1 MASDDVT
8 VATGDS
14 RHFKWATGTFAS
26 RVGVISGNAVAR
38 AAEKVRD
45 KALTLAAEVLEAA
58 KEDLVIEAGVVHVRG
73 AAKPWVSLKE
83 LAVLANPLRVAYD
96 EAALAASQF
105 AEKPV
110 PTLELLDEPGLE
122 ASAYFAPERPTY
134 ASGCHAAVVA
144 VDPST
149 FEIEIRR
156 YAAVHDCGRIIN
168 PTIVEGQ
175 ICGGVAQGIGGAF
188 YERIHYDENGQLQ
201 NASFMDYLMPY
212 ATEIPSI
219 ELGHVETPSP
229 LNPLGLK
236 GAGEAGV
243 MPCAAVIA
251 GAIEDALG
259 FPIDETPLSP
269 ARLFE
274 LASTSTA

>member
-1 MASDDVT
+1 MTLKQVAIASNPLRYAFDD
-8 VATGDS
+8 D
-14 RHFKWATGTFAS
+14 
-26 RVGVISGNAVAR
+26 AR
-38 AAEKVRD
+38 AA
-45 KALTLAAEVLEAA
+45 T
-58 KEDLVIEAGVVHVRG
+58 
-73 AAKPWVSLKE
+73 
-83 LAVLANPLRVAYD
+83 
-96 EAALAASQF
+96 QF
-105 AEKPV
+105 ASARRADGPQLPPGE
-110 PTLELLDEPGLE
+110 EPGLE
-122 ASAYFAPERPTY
+122 ATGYYSPPHATW
-134 ASGCHAAVVA
+134 ASGAHAAVVE
-144 VDPST
+144 VDIAT
-149 FEIEIRR
+149 GELTYVR
-156 YAAVHDCGRIIN
+156 YAAVHDCGRINN